1 VPQTL
6 APEEIRTVLAAAA
19 DVVFS
24 DGVPPEFLDQWAAE
38 TCFLLNAQHGTHDD
52 DGPIDLR
59 RGRDRRLSR

>member
-6 APEEIRTVLAAAA
+6 APEAIRTVLAAAA

-24 DGVPPEFLDQWAAE
+24 DGVSPDFLDQWARE
-38 TCFLLNAQHGTHDD
+38 TYFLLGAAHD

-59 RGRDRRLSR
+59 RHQGSGSTNR

>member
-1 VPQTL
+1 MPQTL
-6 APEEIRTVLAAAA
+6 APEVVRTVLAAAA

-24 DGVPPEFLDQWAAE
+24 DGVPHEFLDQWAAE

-52 DGPIDLR
+52 GPIDLR